1 MAKFIGTIDEFLSY
15 FSFGLCTNHVNRITK
30 KYKKE
35 VGKCEMCGSQN
46 NLETAHVHGFERPIL
61 IARILQEFE
70 KDGIVEVDF
79 NVFREK
85 FTEAHFPF
93 EKKVKILCGKCHREY
108 DKKENNTEEEKQPL
122 MSSKDDTAAVAAN
135 SGDKLIIEYKP
146 SDMQEF
152 KDIIL
157 ESKRG
162 TLHYFFEDGTSQ
174 YKDWKAERLSEDSD
188 IKHNVRSRTELR
200 QDHWKKNQI
209 KKVVVVAEL

>member
-35 VGKCEMCGSQN
+35 VGKCEICGSQN
-46 NLETAHVHGFERPIL
+46 NLQTAHVHGFERPAL
-61 IARILQEFE
+61 IAQVLQEFE
-70 KDGIVEVDF
+70 KDGIVEIDF

-85 FTEAHFPF
+85 FTEAHLPF
-93 EKKVKILCGKCHREY
+93 ENKVKILCSKCHHEY
-108 DKKENNTEEEKQPL
+108 DKKDNVVEELPQSAEKINQETV
-122 MSSKDDTAAVAAN
+122 STGT
-135 SGDKLIIEYKP
+135 GDKLIVEYKP

-188 IKHNVRSRTELR
+188 IKHNIRSRAELR
-200 QDHWKKNQI
+200 QDHWKRNHI
-209 KKVVVVAEL
+209 KKVIVVAEL